1 MVPPTPGELCKPLLV
16 IRQCEAGLDEPGRT
30 MVLST
35 ILVTVALTH
44 RDSALVPGTP
54 RTSDVDN
61 PSVQGVPG
69 NYLNSQA

>member
-1 MVPPTPGELCKPLLV
+1 
-16 IRQCEAGLDEPGRT
+16 